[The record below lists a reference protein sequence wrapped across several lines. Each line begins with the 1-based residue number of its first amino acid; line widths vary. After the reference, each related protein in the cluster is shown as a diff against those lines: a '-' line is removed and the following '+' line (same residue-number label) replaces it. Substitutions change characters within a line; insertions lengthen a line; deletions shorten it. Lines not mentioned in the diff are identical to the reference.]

1 MRKRNVANSNA
12 ARVLWGTVDHA
23 IKVLGS
29 RDDDPGSLF
38 QAPMPVAQPPI
49 HRVRVNPTLPL
60 GTVGNTDQPEDQ
72 VAPRPP
78 RVRPLN
84 G

>member
-38 QAPMPVAQPPI
+38 QAPMPVAQPPA
-49 HRVRVNPTLPL
+49 VRVKVNPMVSTDTL
-60 GTVGNTDQPEDQ
+60 GSIDQPDDQ

-78 RVRPLN
+78 RVRPFN